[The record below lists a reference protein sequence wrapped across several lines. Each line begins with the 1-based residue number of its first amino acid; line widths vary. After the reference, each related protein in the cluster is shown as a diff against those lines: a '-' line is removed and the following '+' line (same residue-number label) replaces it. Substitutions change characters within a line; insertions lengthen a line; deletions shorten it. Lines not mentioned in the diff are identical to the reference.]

1 VVGTDRSFT
10 LSGQP
15 VGKHRLTLAVSDG
28 YDVSQS
34 TADFEVVEQ
43 GAAAADN
50 SLLLIVGLLAVL
62 AVVVVIAVLARG
74 KKKPPAEPEKLK
86 QVELKW

>member
-1 VVGTDRSFT
+1 
-10 LSGQP
+10 
-15 VGKHRLTLAVSDG
+15 VSDG
-28 YDVSQS
+28 TEVAQS

-50 SLLLIVGLLAVL
+50 SLYLIVGLLAVL
-62 AVVVVIAVLARG
+62 VVVVVIAIAVRG
-74 KKKPPAEPEKLK
+74 KKKPPAEPAKLE